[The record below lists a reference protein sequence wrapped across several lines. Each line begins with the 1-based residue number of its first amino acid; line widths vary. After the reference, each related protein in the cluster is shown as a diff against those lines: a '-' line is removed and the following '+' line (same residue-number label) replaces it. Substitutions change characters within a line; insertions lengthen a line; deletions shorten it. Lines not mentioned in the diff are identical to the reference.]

1 MTETPAA
8 KTEGPLVFI
17 VAGEPSGDVLG
28 ARLMA
33 AIKEKAEG
41 RVRFAGVG
49 GERMEAEGLESLF
62 PLSDVSI
69 MGYLEVLPKIPLLFA
84 RIRDT
89 VEVARILKPDVVVTI
104 DSPDFTLRVAERLV
118 RNGIPRV
125 HYVAPQVWAHRP
137 GRVSKI
143 AAVLD
148 HLLALFP
155 FEPPYFERAGL
166 ACTFVGHPIVEEGA
180 DRGDGLAFRARH
192 GLSEDRC
199 VIACLPGSRAG
210 EVKRHLPAFGEALA
224 RLADAR
230 GDCAVALPTVPAL
243 AETVRRAVADWP
255 IQTIVITD
263 REEKYDAFAASRAA
277 LAASGTVV
285 LELALARVP
294 TVVAYRVN
302 AASAWL
308 ARRMIRVPYVSLV
321 NLILDRPVMPELL
334 QEDCRG
340 DKLYEALSR
349 LIEDEPARAAQ
360 IEAEGEV
367 ARLLAG
373 EGKGTPSERAATMV
387 LAIAYYGARA
397 ARLRAREEEREEM
410 E

>member
-1 MTETPAA
+1 MTATTEA
-8 KTEGPLVFI
+8 EGPLIFI

-62 PLSDVSI
+62 PLSDISI

-89 VEVARILKPDVVVTI
+89 VEVARILRPDVLVTI

-118 RNGIPRV
+118 RSDIPRV

-143 AAVLD
+143 AAILN
-148 HLLALFP
+148 HLLVLFP

-180 DRGDGLAFRARH
+180 DRGEGSAFRVRH

-210 EVKRHLPAFGEALA
+210 EVKRHLPIFGEALA
-224 RLADAR
+224 RFAGAR
-230 GDCAVALPTVPAL
+230 DCVAVLPTVPSL
-243 AETVRRAVADWP
+243 VETVQRAVVNWP
-255 IQTIVITD
+255 IQTIVTTD
-263 REEKYDAFAASRAA
+263 REEKYDAFAASQAA

-294 TVVAYRVN
+294 TVVAYQVN
-302 AASAWL
+302 AVSAWL

-321 NLILDRPVMPELL
+321 NLILDRPVMPEFL
-334 QEDCRG
+334 QEDCRA
-340 DKLYEALSR
+340 DRLSEALAR
-349 LIEDEPARAAQ
+349 LIDDESARASQ
-360 IEAEGEV
+360 IEAEEEV

-373 EGKGTPSERAATMV
+373 EGKGAPSERAATMV
-387 LAIAYYGARA
+387 LAIAYYGARG
-397 ARLRAREEEREEM
+397 ARRHHREETE
-410 E
+410 